1 MIKTLLLVGLGGG
14 IGSVL
19 RYLIS
24 VLVNKYNVSLFP
36 WATLVVN
43 LLGCLIIGVILGL
56 FEKQILVNTSFKHL
70 FIVGFCGG
78 FTTFSA
84 FAAEN
89 FNLLQSGNTL
99 MALTYVLA
107 SVVGGLLAL
116 WLGWMMVKL

>member
-1 MIKTLLLVGLGGG
+1 M
-14 IGSVL
+14 
-19 RYLIS
+19 
-24 VLVNKYNVSLFP
+24 NP
-36 WATLVVN
+36 D
-43 LLGCLIIGVILGL
+43 
-56 FEKQILVNTSFKHL
+56 FKNL